1 MATAIIKG
9 VSKEAAQ
16 KLLDDSQKVIKEFE
30 KGNIKE
36 LTPRENLLKKPSTK
50 TLEVEGKPKKKVF
63 DDETSETVIRK
74 EDFKVKKPKIDE
86 AGADDIIEARFGNL
100 LDNKIGREILTDF
113 NINKIDNEN
122 DIAEYIELISQKY
135 SKEFNKQKRG
145 IKTNQATKQLATMVS
160 KNPEDLAATLLN
172 LKPGETLNAEYIL
185 AARELLVSGMN
196 KLDDLARKA
205 LRGDE
210 KQVLEFR
217 QHMALMSQL
226 QKVIKGVQTETA
238 RALQQFKIPT
248 RNKAYTNINLDK
260 LNTDDLYVKL
270 GGDSQK
276 NVARLYLDTR
286 NTKEALQFTEGAGLI
301 ANVAKGSDSIAE
313 IFLNAILSN
322 PITHLKNTGGNW
334 LTQGIVAYERRVAAK
349 TFGGKDIDGIAE
361 FEDIAKAYGKHMV
374 SLEMSAALSRSLKGK
389 NILQKPGAFF
399 QGLEGLKSDV
409 AGSKVEVR
417 QGAFTADNFNL
428 KKGTRSANTVDAA
441 GKLLTLNRI
450 PTRMLTAA
458 DTYFKNLEYRSELYA
473 QAYRETV
480 KRIRLGEL
488 DLDNASAYLAD
499 AIVNPS
505 DASVKAAYDAAHYV
519 TYQTRLNTK
528 SDHISKLGAGLQNIK
543 NKSGWFSWLSN
554 YYLPF
559 VQTPTN
565 IATFVAE
572 RTPGLNL
579 ILKSFY
585 EDIAA
590 GGARKQMAL
599 TKLKVGSQFYLAT
612 APLGALGYNYGSG
625 PNLPLKG
632 KGTLKQTLGYQDKT
646 IQIPYGDKM
655 LQVKYEG
662 GDPFAMMF
670 AQSADLGRLGIDIY
684 RDPTEWKKYTAL
696 AVGMTLSF
704 GENLI
709 NSTYMQGANQ
719 ALEDFQL
726 FKYGFE
732 NEKFGEAVLQWGKQ
746 VGAKFTPG
754 SGLLKFGS
762 KTLGIN
768 DNYKKIAIEFDE
780 LLQRN
785 IYENNLKRD
794 YDLRGRPLNKY
805 GFFTT
810 RPKQDKLDQEL
821 EKIKP
826 SITPFSRKID
836 VSLGPKGVKE
846 SFPVTLESDELSFLK
861 YSAGKIADFRLNNLI
876 NSPKYKNAP
885 AWLKGQF
892 IEKEVQES
900 RKLARKQLLQDKE
913 SKERIYARGTE
924 KFVTTLK
931 NKELRANDNIDIDN
945 QE

>member
-30 KGNIKE
+30 KGNLKE

-86 AGADDIIEARFGNL
+86 AGADDILEARRFKL

-113 NINKIDNEN
+113 NINKINDEK

-135 SKEFNKQKRG
+135 AKQFNKQKRG
-145 IKTNQATKQLATMVS
+145 IKTNQATKRLATMVS
-160 KNPEDLAATLLN
+160 ENPEKLTATLLN
-172 LKPGETLNAEYIL
+172 LKPGQTLNAEYIL
-185 AARELLVSGMN
+185 AARELLVAGMN
-196 KLDDLARKA
+196 KLDDLARVAVK
-205 LRGDE
+205 GDE
-210 KQVLEFR
+210 KQILEFR
-217 QHMALMSQL
+217 QHMALMSHL

-248 RNKAYTNINLDK
+248 RNKAYTNINLDA

-301 ANVAKGSDSIAE
+301 TNVSKASDSIAE

-349 TFGGKDIDGIAE
+349 TFGGKDIDGVAE
-361 FEDIAKAYGKHMV
+361 FEDIAKAYGKSMV
-374 SLEMSAALSRSLKGK
+374 ALEMSAAMSRSLKGK
-389 NILQKPGAFF
+389 NIFQKPGAFF
-399 QGLEGLKSDV
+399 EGLEGLKSDV
-409 AGSKVEVR
+409 AGSKVEIR
-417 QGAFTADNFNL
+417 QGAFTADNFNA
-428 KKGTRSANTVDAA
+428 KKGTFTANTVDAA

-480 KRIRLGEL
+480 KKIRLGEL
-488 DLDNASAYLAD
+488 EFDDASAYLAD

-505 DASVKAAYDAAHYV
+505 EASVKAAYDAAHYV

-565 IATFVAE
+565 IATFVSE

-579 ILKSFY
+579 LLKSFY

-590 GGARKQMAL
+590 GGARKQLAL
-599 TKLKVGSQFYLAT
+599 TKLKVGSQFYMAT

-625 PNLPLKG
+625 PNLKTKG

-655 LQVKYEG
+655 LQIKYEG

-684 RDPTEWKKYTAL
+684 RDPTEWQKYTAL
-696 AVGMTLSF
+696 AIGMTLSF

-732 NEKFGEAVLQWGKQ
+732 NEKLGEATLQWGKQ
-746 VGAKFTPG
+746 VGAKFMPG
-754 SGLLKFGS
+754 SGFLKFGS
-762 KTLGIN
+762 KVLGVN

-794 YDLRGRPLNKY
+794 YDLRGRPLQKY
-805 GFFTT
+805 GYFTT
-810 RPKQDKLDQEL
+810 RPKQDPLDQEL
-821 EKIKP
+821 EKVNP
-826 SITPFSRKID
+826 TITPFSRKIN

-846 SFPVTLESDELSFLK
+846 TFPVTLESDELSFLK
-861 YSAGKIADFRLNNLI
+861 YSAGKISDFRLNNLI
-876 NSPKYKNAP
+876 KNPAYKNAP
-885 AWLKGQF
+885 AWLKGQL

-900 RKLARKQLLQDKE
+900 RKLARQQLLQDKE
-913 SKERIYARGTE
+913 SRERIYARGME
-924 KFVTTLK
+924 KFKTKLLNEET
-931 NKELRANDNIDIDN
+931 RANDNIDIDN

>member
-9 VSKEAAQ
+9 LTKESAK

-30 KGNIKE
+30 KGNLKE

-86 AGADDIIEARFGNL
+86 AGADDIIEARIFKL
-100 LDNKIGREILTDF
+100 SDNKIGREILTDF
-113 NINKIDNEN
+113 NINKIDNEK

-135 SKEFNKQKRG
+135 AKQFNYRKRG
-145 IKTNQATKQLATMVS
+145 IKTNKATQRLADTLN

-172 LKPGETLNAEYIL
+172 LKRGETLNAEYIL
-185 AARELLVSGMN
+185 AARELIVSGMN
-196 KLDDLARKA
+196 KLDDLARIAAK
-205 LRGDE
+205 GDE
-210 KQVLEFR
+210 DQILKFR

-226 QKVIKGVQTETA
+226 LKVVKGVQTETA

-248 RNKAYTNINLDK
+248 RNKAYTNIDLDK

-276 NVARLYLDTR
+276 NVAKLYLDTK
-286 NTKEALQFTEGAGLI
+286 NTREALQFTEGAGLI
-301 ANVAKGSDSIAE
+301 ANVAKASDSIAE

-322 PITHLKNTGGNW
+322 PITHIKNTGGNW
-334 LTQGIVAYERRVAAK
+334 LTQGIVAYERRIAAK
-349 TFGGKDIDGIAE
+349 TYGGKDINGIAE
-361 FEDIAKAYGKHMV
+361 FEDIAKAYGKHMA
-374 SLEMSAALSRSLKGK
+374 SIEMSAAIARSLKGK
-389 NILQKPGAFF
+389 SAIQKPGAFF
-399 QGLEGLKSDV
+399 QGLEGLRSDV
-409 AGSKVEVR
+409 TGSKVEIR
-417 QGAFTADNFNL
+417 QGAFTANNFNA
-428 KKGTRSANTVDAA
+428 KKGTFTANTVDAA

-473 QAYRETV
+473 QAYRDTV

-505 DASVKAAYDAAHYV
+505 EASVKAAYDAAHYV

-528 SDHISKLGAGLQNIK
+528 SDHISKLGAGLQHIK

-565 IATFVAE
+565 IATFVSE

-579 ILKSFY
+579 LLKSFY

-590 GGARKQMAL
+590 GGARKQLAL
-599 TKLKVGSQFYLAT
+599 TKLKVGSQFYIAT
-612 APLGALGYNYGSG
+612 APFGALGYNYGSG
-625 PNLPLKG
+625 PNLKLKG

-646 IQIPYGDKM
+646 IQLPIGDKM
-655 LQVKYEG
+655 LQIKYEG

-670 AQSADLGRLGIDIY
+670 AQSADLGRLGLDIY

-696 AVGMTLSF
+696 AIGMTLSF

-709 NSTYMQGANQ
+709 NSIYLQGANQ
-719 ALEDFQL
+719 IFDDIQL
-726 FKYGFE
+726 FKYGMK
-732 NEKFGEAVLQWGKQ
+732 NDKFGETTLQWGKQ
-746 VGAKFTPG
+746 VGAKFIPG
-754 SGLLKFGS
+754 SGFLKGTS
-762 KTLGIN
+762 KLLGIN
-768 DNYKKIAIEFDE
+768 DNYKKIALEFDE
-780 LLQRN
+780 LLKRN
-785 IYENNLKRD
+785 LYENGLKRD
-794 YDLRGRPLNKY
+794 YDLRGRPIQKY
-805 GFFTT
+805 GYFTT
-810 RPKQDKLDQEL
+810 RPKQDALDIEL
-821 EKIKP
+821 ESVNP
-826 SITPFSRKID
+826 TITPFSRKIN

-846 SFPVTLESDELSFLK
+846 VFPVTLESDELSFLK
-861 YSAGKIADFRLNNLI
+861 FSSGKISDFRLNNLI
-876 NSPKYKNAP
+876 KKPEYKNAP
-885 AWLKGQF
+885 AWLKGQL

-900 RKLARKQLLQDKE
+900 RKIARQQLIQDKE
-913 SKERIYARGTE
+913 SRERITARGME
-924 KFVTTLK
+924 KFKTKLLNEET
-931 NKELRANDNIDIDN
+931 RANDNIDIDN